1 MAVAGIP
8 RDEDRC
14 CGNTAGIQTGAVGIL
29 LGFHLFLWQPH
40 RNAAAME
47 IGAVGILLGFHLF
60 LRQPH
65 RNVVPMEIGAVGI
78 LLGFHLF
85 LRQPHRRTLEILPTI
100 MIPVQALEYVVN
112 SSVRCAL
119 YGC

>member
-1 MAVAGIP
+1 MAGIP

-14 CGNTAGIQTGAVGIL
+14 GGNTAGIQTGAVGILLGFNLFLRQPHRNAVPMEIGTVGIL

-47 IGAVGILLGFHLF
+47 TGAVGILLGFHLF
-60 LRQPH
+60 LW
-65 RNVVPMEIGAVGI
+65 
-78 LLGFHLF
+78 
-85 LRQPHRRTLEILPTI
+85 QPHRRTLEILPTI